1 MKRESMGELETILT
15 HSSDALLISD
25 PSGKILYVNPAI
37 EKISGLDVKTHQGK
51 NIRDLLRDRLINHS
65 ATLESLEQRKTVT
78 REVKTIAGKRLLNT
92 ASPVLD
98 SSGRLERVVCNIRS
112 LKVYPSG
119 SEDTDNLQPYE
130 PYSLEPGFPYRLVS
144 IDDGEYE
151 IVANSKE
158 MESLVELAVH
168 VAQVDS
174 TAIIYGETGVG
185 KELIARLIHS
195 KSSRNSGGSFVK
207 VNCASFPPSLIESEL
222 FGYDP
227 GSFTGALKTGKA
239 GFFELADKGTLFL
252 DEIAE
257 LPLEV
262 QAKLLGVL
270 QDREIIRIGGTRPRA
285 LDIRIIAATNQN
297 LQEMVHA
304 GSFRKDLFYR
314 LQVVPLDVPP
324 LRERAKDI
332 PALIQ
337 YCSAKLKER
346 YGMHKEINP
355 ALMEHLT
362 RYSWPGNVR
371 ELFNLVERLLITV
384 PQQTITPAHLSE
396 TYADE
401 SKMQSNFVVNDNVG
415 PLKEMVSEFELA
427 VVKRALEQ
435 CSSHQEA
442 AEMLGISLS
451 SFTRRIRKIKQSSD
465 NGEAPTA

>member
-1 MKRESMGELETILT
+1 MQRESMGELRTLLT

-25 PSGKILYVNPAI
+25 PQGKILYVNPAI
-37 EKISGLDVKTHQGK
+37 ESISGLNVKTHLGR
-51 NIRDLLRDRLINHS
+51 NIRDLIKEKLINHS

-78 REVKTIAGKRLLNT
+78 REVKTITGKRLLNT

-112 LKVYPSG
+112 FEVYPSSG
-119 SEDTDNLQPYE
+119 EEAAELQPYE
-130 PYSLEPGFPYRLVS
+130 PYSLEQGFPYRLVS

-151 IVANSKE
+151 IVVNSKE

-185 KELIARLIHS
+185 KELIARLIHN
-195 KSSRNSGGSFVK
+195 KSPRHSEGSFVK

-227 GSFTGALKTGKA
+227 GSFTGALKTGKP

-257 LPLEV
+257 LPLDV

-270 QDREIIRIGGTRPRA
+270 QDRQIVRIGGTRPRA

-297 LQEMVHA
+297 LEEMVRA
-304 GSFRKDLFYR
+304 GSFRQDLFYR
-314 LQVVPLDVPP
+314 LYVVPLEVPP
-324 LRERAKDI
+324 LRDRTKDI

-337 YCSAKLKER
+337 YFSVKLKQR
-346 YGMHKEINP
+346 YGIYKEMSP
-355 ALMEHLT
+355 ALMKHLT
-362 RYSWPGNVR
+362 LYRWPGNIR

-384 PQQTITPAHLSE
+384 SQETITPSHLSD
-396 TYADE
+396 TYTDE
-401 SKMQSNFVVNDNVG
+401 SKAMPNFVVNDNVG
-415 PLKEMVSEFELA
+415 SLKEMVSEFELA
-427 VVKRALEQ
+427 VIKKALEQ
-435 CSSHQEA
+435 CNSHQEA

-451 SFTRRIRKIKQSSD
+451 SFTRRLRKIKQSVD
-465 NGEAPTA
+465 NGEEHFN